1 MTYIF
6 YFCSVLSNSNI
17 CKRMEWMIGWVDGC
31 YLQGG
36 QAINAA
42 VTEMA
47 TEETPWSL
55 DNPQTFVRTTTYHI
69 RHTVKPRS
77 LDSQPYLSTPGIS
90 LLHVYLQYAGLSA
103 LIQLSVLRP
112 FGRPRNTRESTMG
125 SPSSVSPTIS
135 GADIHIP
142 HRSIE
147 LSRIFLVKTSLA
159 PVRWD
164 PRSTQKSN
172 GQNVPLPVSAV
183 V

>member
-1 MTYIF
+1 MHVYFEYIVNNSIPGVCMTYIL
-6 YFCSVLSNSNI
+6 YFCRVLSNSNI

-125 SPSSVSPTIS
+125 SPSSVSNLQP
-135 GADIHIP
+135 
-142 HRSIE
+142 
-147 LSRIFLVKTSLA
+147 SLA
-159 PVRWD
+159 RT
-164 PRSTQKSN
+164 STYLT
-172 GQNVPLPVSAV
+172 GR
-183 V
+183 